1 MRLTLNNKIA
11 LAFGIVITVM
21 LSGIYLYLENNLTR
35 LTRDNI
41 AENLYKQ
48 TVLAKTFLEYQPLDQ
63 LNIEH
68 MDPLADKI
76 GADLGLRAT
85 IINQEGKVVGDSKLD
100 PEQVE
105 RLENHLYRP
114 EVQEA
119 LKESTG
125 RSQRFSS
132 TIRKDLLYIAAAF
145 RKGNKILGFVRLS
158 MPLSRI
164 EIISAHVRNMVLAL
178 LVAVLI
184 LSWVMSFFLSAL
196 ISRPIKEMSRVAR
209 SIAAGNF
216 SRKIRVSSYDEIKD
230 LADSFNFMAK
240 QIRSRM
246 EEVVTSKS
254 RLEAVLLSMF
264 EGVMVVDSQQNLI
277 LMNKSLQKTLL
288 IEKVP
293 LGRKPL
299 EIIRNIEINRLIE
312 ETLNSGGEVISREIS
327 LFVPEEKI
335 LLVHGTAVLDEGR
348 NEGAVFVFHDISELR
363 RLEKVRK
370 DFVANVSHELRTPVS
385 SIKGYSETL
394 LEGAMEDKENSRDF
408 LKIILSDANRLAVLI
423 NDLLELSRIES
434 GKMMLDLTP
443 CRIDTVLK
451 PVING
456 MKKQAEN
463 KSVRIINEV
472 PDTLPAV
479 LADEDKIAQI
489 LLNLI
494 DNAIKYNRPGGSVR
508 ISAEEEKESV
518 KITVSDTGIGIPEED
533 LGRIFERF
541 YRVDKARSRDMGGT
555 GLGLSI
561 VKHIVQTHGG
571 RIAVDSEPGKGSSF
585 SFFLPKA

>member
-85 IINQEGKVVGDSKLD
+85 IINREGKVVGDSKLD